1 MSDSRCGLPRGLT
14 PLRRALAIAGCAVV
28 AVLVLIGATG
38 YVVFSEATEDPLKRV
53 DAVVV
58 LAGDHDGREGYGLEL
73 ARRGLAHAVV
83 LSDPYP
89 VSDDVMRTA
98 CNETIAGVEVICG
111 RPAANTTRGEA
122 SMVRQ
127 LADIR
132 GWRSII
138 VVSWR
143 FHLPRA
149 RMIFSQCFSDSPDSV
164 IMRAV
169 PRAYRLNLAQW
180 EYTYLYQYGAMVK
193 ALAQGQS
200 C

>member
-1 MSDSRCGLPRGLT
+1 M
-14 PLRRALAIAGCAVV
+14 

-38 YVVFSEATEDPLKRV
+38 FAVFSEAPDDPLKRV

-58 LAGDHDGREGYGLEL
+58 LAGDHDGREDYGLGL
-73 ARRGLAHAVV
+73 ARRGLAQAVV

-89 VSDDVMRTA
+89 TSDDVMRRA

-111 RPAANTTRGEA
+111 RPLAETTRGEA
-122 SMVRQ
+122 SMVRR
-127 LADIR
+127 LADTR

-149 RMIFSQCFSDSPDSV
+149 RMIFSQCFSNSPDAL
-164 IMRAV
+164 IMHAV
-169 PRAYRLNLAQW
+169 PRAYRFNLAEW

-193 ALAQGQS
+193 ALSQGQS